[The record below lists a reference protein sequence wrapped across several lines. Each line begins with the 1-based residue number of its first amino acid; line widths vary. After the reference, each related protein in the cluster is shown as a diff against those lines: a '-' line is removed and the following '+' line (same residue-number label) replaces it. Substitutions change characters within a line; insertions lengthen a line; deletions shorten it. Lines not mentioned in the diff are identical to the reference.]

1 VIIVKGTIKEK
12 YGIHIRQLSMYQHTY
27 QCFQTPNSFFLIVPV
42 SHFSDA
48 ELAELYYMSQYL
60 QEQSD
65 PYVSVFIFTK
75 EGELTFEHEGKTYA
89 LLKAAPPFSNRAFSI
104 GTELAEFHRKG
115 RGYPYE
121 VKEAGRIGQWKDL
134 WGKRI
139 DQLEAFWQRKVH
151 TPPHEPFDK
160 KMIESF
166 PYYLGLSENA
176 IQYLVDTELDDKP
189 QATDSGTICHQR
201 MERNTWSP
209 ESLIRI
215 PADWVFDH
223 AARDLAEYMRH
234 SFLHHRDDF
243 NRQGFRFLQ
252 EYEQITPLSS
262 FSKRLLYSR
271 LLFPLH
277 YYEIVEG
284 YYISSESEKHYY
296 EEQLDYI
303 LSDSGYEQFLN
314 AAQEFMNMRA
324 KNLFVPPVSWLGKGG
339 L

>member
-1 VIIVKGTIKEK
+1 MLKGVIKEK
-12 YGIHIRQLSMYQHTY
+12 FGIQVRQLSVYQTY
-27 QCFQTPNSFFLIVPV
+27 ECFQTPNSFFLIIPV
-42 SHFSDA
+42 SQFSEA
-48 ELAELYYMSQYL
+48 ELTELYYMSQYL

-75 EGELTFEHEGKTYA
+75 DGELTFEQEGKSYA
-89 LLKAAPPFSNRAFSI
+89 LLKAVPPVTNRSFSVGA
-104 GTELAEFHRKG
+104 ELAEFHRKG
-115 RGYPYE
+115 RGFPYE
-121 VKEAGRIGQWKDL
+121 VKDAGRIGQWKDL

-139 DQLEAFWQRKVH
+139 DQLEAFWQQKIQM
-151 TPPHEPFDK
+151 PPHEPFDK

-176 IQYLVDTELDDKP
+176 VQYLVDTELDDKP
-189 QATDSGTICHQR
+189 QVTDSGTICHQR

-234 SFLHHRDDF
+234 TFLYHREDLL
-243 NRQGFRFLQ
+243 NQGFHFLQ

-262 FSKRLLYSR
+262 FSKRLMYSR

-277 YYEIVEG
+277 YFETVEG
-284 YYISSESEKHYY
+284 YYISSETEKHYY
-296 EEQLDYI
+296 EENLDSI
-303 LSDSGYEQFLN
+303 LADSGRYEQFLN
-314 AAQEFMNMRA
+314 IGEELMNMRSGEV
-324 KNLFVPPVSWLGKGG
+324 FVPSVTWLGKGTVK
-339 L
+339 